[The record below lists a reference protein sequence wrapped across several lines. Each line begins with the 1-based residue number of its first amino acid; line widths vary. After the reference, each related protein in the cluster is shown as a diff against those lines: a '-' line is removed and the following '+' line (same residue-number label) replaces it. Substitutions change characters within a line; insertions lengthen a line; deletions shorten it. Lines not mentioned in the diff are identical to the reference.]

1 MASLATAWTSATEP
15 LPEGEVL
22 NPTIEPGQVLIPEQT
37 TSSPEFD
44 DEAAATLAVRD
55 YETARAWLEN
65 NLWYAEWEASD
76 LLYQSPTQDYA
87 NGSFSGTPR
96 VSDFTVNDACS
107 TMVGEV
113 NRQLFAQQVPFVL
126 RPRGKTTQIMVEAW
140 TALLEVLLDRM
151 DFEYHL
157 RLGNA
162 TMGLQGTQVQKV
174 GWHTR
179 TYKRK
184 VPKRKGMPQKADLP
198 IGGETTVPTTESD
211 TFEMVDKD
219 VTESWP
225 FIEYRELGSTLFDP
239 KWNTPM
245 RPDLCG
251 FSVDVDD
258 VNFDDLE
265 GMQQLECYK
274 EKLPSREALIAH
286 FFQNPEGTASPASE
300 SLKDFTSDGSPVLH
314 AQGGTIN
321 TSVNPLDAVFKMIT
335 RWDKHRVIGVLLMD
349 EKTFTIRN
357 EPAEMQRGIPHFTAN
372 WRSIQNSGWGV
383 GLGRLVGCQQ
393 RVKQGVINHGL
404 WSLAYT
410 YNAPLVHA
418 RGIDAPTQN
427 VQMMKGGFFP
437 VTPIGNNVLNAVG
450 FLPVPEVPADTWR
463 FLAWGDQSADSSS
476 GANDAFAQ
484 GDISKRGS
492 SAARTATGAAAV
504 SAKSNQ
510 RAAEPVDNVSNGII
524 IPVIDLLIEMVKMQ
538 KMPVQEIRE
547 VLEERLADKL
557 TEEFDFQEFFDARL
571 ETRVLAGQKLAAKQG
586 IAQVLPFLTQIAQQ
600 PDVIQKLHDRGETMD
615 IGVIVKMMIDYS
627 ELNGQYDIIRPLTPE
642 EDQKLQQGASNPK
655 AAEAQTKIQV
665 EQLRGQNKLAEVQ
678 EQGKVDLTTKLA
690 EQAIEKLGGGVP
702 LERAEGFNERKEDE
716 QQLTSGIGGGL

>member
-1 MASLATAWTSATEP
+1 MASLASAWTSATEP
-15 LPEGEVL
+15 LPPGEVL
-22 NPTIEPGQVLIPEQT
+22 NSTIEPDQVTIPALT

-87 NGSFSGTPR
+87 NGSFGGTPR

-151 DFEYHL
+151 DFEYNV

-162 TMGLQGTQVQKV
+162 TMGLQGTQIQKV

-179 TYKRK
+179 KYKRK
-184 VPKRKGMPQKADLP
+184 VPKRKGQPQKANLP
-198 IGGETTVPTTESD
+198 IGGEQTIPTTESD
-211 TFEMVDKD
+211 TFEMVDET
-219 VTESWP
+219 VEESWP

-239 KWNTPM
+239 KWNTPN
-245 RPDLCG
+245 RPDIANIYAI
-251 FSVDVDD
+251 DVDD

-265 GMQQLECYK
+265 GMRQLECYDI
-274 EKLPSREALIAH
+274 PDREALIAH
-286 FFQNPEGTASPASE
+286 FFQLPEGSASEASE
-300 SLKDFTSDGSPVLH
+300 SLKSLTSDGSPVLH
-314 AQGGTIN
+314 AQSGTIN
-321 TSVNPLDAVFKMIT
+321 TSVDPLNTPLKMIT
-335 RWDKHRVIGVLLMD
+335 RWDKDRVISVLTFED
-349 EKTFTIRN
+349 KTYTIRN
-357 EPAEMQRGIPHFTAN
+357 EENELHRVPHFTAN

-463 FLAWGDQSADSSS
+463 FLQWGDQTADSSS
-476 GANDAFAQ
+476 GANAAFME
-484 GDISKRGS
+484 GNISQRGS

-510 RAAEPVDNVSNGII
+510 RAAEPIDNVANGIV
-524 IPVIDLLIEMVKMQ
+524 IPVIDMLIEMVKMQ
-538 KMPVQEIRE
+538 KMPVAEIRE

-642 EDQKLQQGASNPK
+642 EDAKLQQQAGGPK
-655 AAEAQTKIQV
+655 VADAQSKLQV

-678 EQGKVDLTTKLA
+678 EKGKVDLTTKLA
-690 EQAIEKLGGGVP
+690 EQAIDKLGGGVP